1 MMKINPFLYL
11 RVVPTKDADESF
23 LKTLWL
29 LRQNLIDLKPGVT
42 SESDFA
48 SFYDFFKTPDNWVTL
63 IQSRDGTIRGF
74 LGWRIRSTKVGNDRF
89 VIIDSDY
96 YFIEPAIR
104 GHVIL
109 TPTVMSCYI
118 AGVWQFKSFNA
129 VIVGHGYPASVLSG
143 ARFSERTRFL
153 QDADVEPWEREAM
166 LQFAQRYCRSSFD
179 PESGLV
185 DMRTKP
191 RESRQEPRT
200 RKGRE
205 IFARYEKYNPNWT
218 EGVGLPYL
226 IHLAPKSILAGG
238 LQLTKR

>member
-1 MMKINPFLYL
+1 MKFAPLLSL
-11 RVVPTKDADESF
+11 RVVPTDHADESF

-29 LRQNLIDLKPGVT
+29 LRQKLIDLKPNVT
-42 SESDFA
+42 SQSDFA
-48 SFYDFFKTPDNWVTL
+48 SFHDFFKTRDTWVTL
-63 IQSRDGTIRGF
+63 IQAHEGTIRGF
-74 LGWRIRSTKVGNDRF
+74 LGWRTRLMQFGNDRF

-96 YFIEPAIR
+96 YFIERAIR

-109 TPTVMSCYI
+109 TPMAMSCYL
-118 AGVWQFKSFNA
+118 AGVWQFKSFRA
-129 VIVGHGYPASVLSG
+129 VIVGHGYPSSVLSG
-143 ARFSERTRFL
+143 ARFSHRTRFL
-153 QDADVEPWEREAM
+153 QDADIEPWEREAM

-179 PESGLV
+179 AKRGLV

-200 RKGRE
+200 RKGQE
-205 IFARYEKYNPNWT
+205 ILARYERYNPDWT

-238 LQLTKR
+238 VQLTRR